1 MESVEVTWSAG
12 AAVKLVGAATVAA
25 LLSLGAVSAMAQST
39 PETAAS
45 VATKASP
52 ADKAAHKAI
61 AKAIFDAE
69 ASVLGISPDALKAE
83 LKKGT
88 KVSDLANTKGL
99 DKAAFGTKLL
109 QKLTGPAGS
118 LTVLVKAGTIT
129 DAQATKTADRIK
141 NGHIPFWNGKHH
153 KPKK

>member
-25 LLSLGAVSAMAQST
+25 LLSLGAVSVMAQST

-69 ASVLGISPDALKAE
+69 AAVLGLTPQALKDAIN
-83 LKKGT
+83 LHDA
-88 KVSDLANTKGL
+88 KVSDLAKAKGYA
-99 DKAAFGTKLL
+99 DKKAFGAAVALK
-109 QKLTGPAGS
+109 
-118 LTVLVKAGTIT
+118 
-129 DAQATKTADRIK
+129 R
-141 NGHIPFWNGKHH
+141 
-153 KPKK
+153 